1 MAGAITEQ
9 RFNVACADG
18 ANLAAWVEG
27 DGPTALLLIS
37 GLGGTAG
44 FWADTSRVLSRQFK
58 VLRFDQRGIGASTR
72 GRAVCS
78 IAQLAEDCLA
88 VLDAAAVER
97 CVVLGHST
105 GGCIAQVLAT
115 IAPRRASALILS
127 ASWLSPSRYMDALF
141 RARRDLLAT
150 MPEVYAASAALLSYP
165 PSWLEANWSIFE
177 ASVATAPRLQ
187 GARDVVRER
196 IDALLS
202 FDGRAE
208 AGALDLP
215 VLVLGARDD
224 AIVPA
229 FLQQAL
235 DTALPNS
242 RLVLLEDGGH
252 FYPVS
257 RPDAFSAKVADWIGE
272 L

>member
-1 MAGAITEQ
+1 MTGAITE
-9 RFNVACADG
+9 RRVDVALADG
-18 ANLAAWVEG
+18 ANLTAWVQG
-27 DGPTALLLIS
+27 DGPTVLMLIS
-37 GLGGTAG
+37 GLGGTGG
-44 FWADTSRVLSRQFK
+44 FWADTSRILSRHFT

-72 GRAVCS
+72 GEAACS

-88 VLDAAAVER
+88 VLDAAGIER

-115 IAPRRASALILS
+115 IAPRRVRALILS

-141 RARRDLLAT
+141 RARRELLAT

-165 PSWLEANWSIFE
+165 PQWLEANWSIIE
-177 ASVATAPRLQ
+177 ASVATAPRTQ
-187 GARDVVRER
+187 AAREIVRER

-257 RPDAFSAKVADWIGE
+257 RPDAFTAEVADWIAE